1 MNFSEILTGIL
12 KNNSIVGAISSSVL
26 IILFGF
32 YLRRKGVFK
41 DGTAKILTDV
51 ILSASLP
58 ALAFNAFMQDINKTS
73 LMQGINLLIWG
84 FAIYIILIFITK
96 LIYIKYNG
104 DKKVVLEILTTFGS
118 TTFFGIPIISA
129 VYGATGVMYASIFN
143 IAYRVFLYSYAYIK
157 MSGIKADKNNI
168 KQMFLNSIVLATF
181 LGMFIWVFQDSLPQ
195 ITIGEKSYAFLRID
209 KTAFWLF
216 KPMTYLAALSSP
228 LAWLAIGAKLA
239 DISLV
244 EAISSRDSWIY
255 SFIKV
260 LVVPFINLITLYILT
275 VTNILP
281 ISFVGLASVIIMMA
295 TPTATV
301 AAAYAIKFDKESVLT
316 SNCSLLSTIFSVIC
330 MPLWIVVLEIIKSL
344 NIYVSFRRRI

>member
-1 MNFSEILTGIL
+1 MNFGEILTGIL
-12 KNNSIVGAISSSVL
+12 KNNNIVGAISSSVL

-32 YLRRKGVFK
+32 YLRRKEVFK
-41 DGTAKILTDV
+41 DSTAKILTDV

-260 LVVPFINLITLYILT
+260 LVVPFINLIALYILT

-344 NIYVSFRRRI
+344 NIYM

>member
-244 EAISSRDSWIY
+244 EAISSKDSWIY

-260 LVVPFINLITLYILT
+260 LVVPFINLIALYILT

-344 NIYVSFRRRI
+344 NIYM

>member
-260 LVVPFINLITLYILT
+260 LVVPFINLIALYILT

-330 MPLWIVVLEIIKSL
+330 IPLWIVVLEIIKSL
-344 NIYVSFRRRI
+344 NIYM

>member
-209 KTAFWLF
+209 KTVFWLF

-260 LVVPFINLITLYILT
+260 LVVPFINLIALYILT

-344 NIYVSFRRRI
+344 NIFM

>member
-181 LGMFIWVFQDSLPQ
+181 LGMFIWVFQDSLPH

-260 LVVPFINLITLYILT
+260 LVVPFINLIALYILT

-344 NIYVSFRRRI
+344 NIYM

>member
-216 KPMTYLAALSSP
+216 KPMTYLTALSSP

-260 LVVPFINLITLYILT
+260 LVVPFINLIALYILT

-344 NIYVSFRRRI
+344 NIYM

>member
-1 MNFSEILTGIL
+1 MNFGEILTGIL

-157 MSGIKADKNNI
+157 MAGIKADKNNI

-260 LVVPFINLITLYILT
+260 LVVPFINLIALYILT

-344 NIYVSFRRRI
+344 NIYM

>member
-1 MNFSEILTGIL
+1 MNFSEILTEIL
-12 KNNSIVGAISSSVL
+12 KNKNIVGAISSSVL

-32 YLRRKGVFK
+32 YLRRKEIFK
-41 DGTAKILTDV
+41 DSTAKILTDV

-260 LVVPFINLITLYILT
+260 LVVPFINLIALYILT

-344 NIYVSFRRRI
+344 NIYM

>member
-195 ITIGEKSYAFLRID
+195 ITIGEKSYAFSRID

-260 LVVPFINLITLYILT
+260 LVVPFINLIALYILT

-344 NIYVSFRRRI
+344 NIYM

>member
-239 DISLV
+239 DISLA

-260 LVVPFINLITLYILT
+260 LVVPFINLIALYILT

-344 NIYVSFRRRI
+344 NIYM

>member
-344 NIYVSFRRRI
+344 NIYM

>member
-1 MNFSEILTGIL
+1 MNFGEILTGIL
-12 KNNSIVGAISSSVL
+12 KNNNIVGAISSSVL

-41 DGTAKILTDV
+41 DSTAKILTDV

-58 ALAFNAFMQDINKTS
+58 ALAFNAFMQDINKHS

-84 FAIYIILIFITK
+84 FAIYIILIFATK
-96 LIYIKYNG
+96 FLYIKYNG

-118 TTFFGIPIISA
+118 TTFFGIPIIAA

-209 KTAFWLF
+209 KTAF
-216 KPMTYLAALSSP
+216 
-228 LAWLAIGAKLA
+228 
-239 DISLV
+239 
-244 EAISSRDSWIY
+244 
-255 SFIKV
+255 
-260 LVVPFINLITLYILT
+260 
-275 VTNILP
+275 
-281 ISFVGLASVIIMMA
+281 
-295 TPTATV
+295 
-301 AAAYAIKFDKESVLT
+301 
-316 SNCSLLSTIFSVIC
+316 
-330 MPLWIVVLEIIKSL
+330 
-344 NIYVSFRRRI
+344 

>member
-1 MNFSEILTGIL
+1 MNFSEILTEIL
-12 KNNSIVGAISSSVL
+12 KNKNIVGAISSSVL

-32 YLRRKGVFK
+32 YLRRKEIFK
-41 DGTAKILTDV
+41 DSTAKILTDV

-244 EAISSRDSWIY
+244 EAISSKDSWIY

-260 LVVPFINLITLYILT
+260 LVVPFINLIALYILT

-316 SNCSLLSTIFSVIC
+316 SNCSLLSTIFSVVC

-344 NIYVSFRRRI
+344 NIYM

>member
-1 MNFSEILTGIL
+1 MNFSEILTEIL
-12 KNNSIVGAISSSVL
+12 KNKNIVGAISSSVL

-32 YLRRKGVFK
+32 YLRRKEIFK
-41 DGTAKILTDV
+41 DSTAKILTDV

-84 FAIYIILIFITK
+84 FAIYIILIFVTK

-129 VYGATGVMYASIFN
+129 VYGAIGVMYASIFN

-260 LVVPFINLITLYILT
+260 LVVPFINLIALYILT

-316 SNCSLLSTIFSVIC
+316 SNCSLLSTIFSVVC

-344 NIYVSFRRRI
+344 NIYM

>member
-1 MNFSEILTGIL
+1 MNFSEILTEIL
-12 KNNSIVGAISSSVL
+12 KNKNIVGAISSSVL

-32 YLRRKGVFK
+32 YLRRKEIFK
-41 DGTAKILTDV
+41 DSTAKILTDV

-181 LGMFIWVFQDSLPQ
+181 LGMFIWIFQDSLPQ

-255 SFIKV
+255 SFIKI
-260 LVVPFINLITLYILT
+260 LVVPFINLIALYILT

-316 SNCSLLSTIFSVIC
+316 SNCSLLSTIFSVVC

-344 NIYVSFRRRI
+344 NIYM

>member
-1 MNFSEILTGIL
+1 MNFGEILTGIL
-12 KNNSIVGAISSSVL
+12 KNNNIVGAISSSVL

-260 LVVPFINLITLYILT
+260 LVVPFINLIALYILT

-344 NIYVSFRRRI
+344 NIYM

>member
-216 KPMTYLAALSSP
+216 KPMTY
-228 LAWLAIGAKLA
+228 
-239 DISLV
+239 
-244 EAISSRDSWIY
+244 
-255 SFIKV
+255 
-260 LVVPFINLITLYILT
+260 
-275 VTNILP
+275 
-281 ISFVGLASVIIMMA
+281 
-295 TPTATV
+295 
-301 AAAYAIKFDKESVLT
+301 
-316 SNCSLLSTIFSVIC
+316 
-330 MPLWIVVLEIIKSL
+330 
-344 NIYVSFRRRI
+344 

>member
-1 MNFSEILTGIL
+1 
-12 KNNSIVGAISSSVL
+12 
-26 IILFGF
+26 
-32 YLRRKGVFK
+32 
-41 DGTAKILTDV
+41 
-51 ILSASLP
+51 
-58 ALAFNAFMQDINKTS
+58 MQDINKTS

-260 LVVPFINLITLYILT
+260 LVVPFINLIAL
-275 VTNILP
+275 
-281 ISFVGLASVIIMMA
+281 
-295 TPTATV
+295 
-301 AAAYAIKFDKESVLT
+301 
-316 SNCSLLSTIFSVIC
+316 
-330 MPLWIVVLEIIKSL
+330 
-344 NIYVSFRRRI
+344 

>member
-41 DGTAKILTDV
+41 DETAKILTDV

-260 LVVPFINLITLYILT
+260 LVVPFINLIALYILT

-344 NIYVSFRRRI
+344 NIYM

>member
-1 MNFSEILTGIL
+1 MNFSEILTEIL
-12 KNNSIVGAISSSVL
+12 KNKNIIGAISSSVL

-32 YLRRKGVFK
+32 YLRRKEIFK
-41 DGTAKILTDV
+41 DSTAKILTDV

-84 FAIYIILIFITK
+84 FAIYIILIFVTK

-129 VYGATGVMYASIFN
+129 VYGAIGVMYASIFN

-260 LVVPFINLITLYILT
+260 LVVPFINLIALYILT

-316 SNCSLLSTIFSVIC
+316 SNCSLLSTIFSVVC

-344 NIYVSFRRRI
+344 NIYM

>member
-216 KPMTYLAALSSP
+216 KPMTYLATLSSP

-260 LVVPFINLITLYILT
+260 LVVPFINLIALYILT

-344 NIYVSFRRRI
+344 NIYM

>member
-1 MNFSEILTGIL
+1 MNFSEILTEIL
-12 KNNSIVGAISSSVL
+12 KNKNIVGAISSSVL

-32 YLRRKGVFK
+32 YLRRKEIFK
-41 DGTAKILTDV
+41 DSTAKILTDV

-118 TTFFGIPIISA
+118 TTFFGIPIIAA

-260 LVVPFINLITLYILT
+260 LVVPFINLIALYILT

-316 SNCSLLSTIFSVIC
+316 SNCSLLSTIFSVVC

-344 NIYVSFRRRI
+344 NIYM